1 MSASSDTRGRFF
13 EAIAA
18 GDVASLKG
26 LLERDPALV
35 SARHDSGV
43 GPIMLAIYNGHNEV
57 ADVLIASGA
66 EIDVFEAAAL
76 GRIQRLEQLLDDNPA
91 LVRTHSPDGW
101 TALHVASYYGQP
113 EAAALLLARGADVGS
128 RSTNTMANTAL
139 HAALA
144 GGHREVTELLLAKGA
159 DINAKQHG
167 GYTALHAAALDGD
180 PDLARLLLAKGAD
193 ASLESDDGQT
203 ALAMAREK
211 GREEVLELLLQ
222 AS

>member
-1 MSASSDTRGRFF
+1 MSASTDTRGKFF
-13 EAIAA
+13 ETISS
-18 GDVASLKG
+18 GDVVSLKA
-26 LLERDPALV
+26 LLERDPGLV
-35 SARHDSGV
+35 RARHDSGV
-43 GPIMLAIYNGHNEV
+43 GPLMLAIYNGHNEI

-66 EIDVFEAAAL
+66 EVDVFEAAAL

-91 LVRTHSPDGW
+91 LVRTHNPDGW
-101 TALHVASYYGQP
+101 TALHVASYYGKR

-144 GGHREVTELLLAKGA
+144 GGHPGVTELLLANGA
-159 DINAKQHG
+159 EVNAKQHG

-180 PDLARLLLAKGAD
+180 PDLTRLLLANGAD

-211 GREEVLELLLQ
+211 GREEVLELLFQ